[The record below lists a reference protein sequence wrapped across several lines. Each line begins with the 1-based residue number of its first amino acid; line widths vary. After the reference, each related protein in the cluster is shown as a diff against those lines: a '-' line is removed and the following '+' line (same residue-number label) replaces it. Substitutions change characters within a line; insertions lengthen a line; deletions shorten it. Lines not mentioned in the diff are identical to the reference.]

1 MSATASA
8 ALADSPTNQL
18 PVAGATT
25 NTTPDSSACLN
36 DVCTYYGYRY
46 PFLKNRR
53 SQRQLTQMSNPN
65 ADGGDNTPQ
74 NNQDKIA
81 DKTTSLDVENGV
93 NPAPSNNQTNA
104 LQQSG
109 TGSGTYL
116 AYALVP
122 YNPYQIPYMSP
133 LIINHQTMS
142 NARDADIFYKPII
155 TYGYPIT
162 DDQFQT
168 IDREDNQRFLELLF
182 DPEKVM
188 WAAKTVSQLQ
198 QGFSGNALAGAAQN
212 GFGNAVSRMTNG
224 DSNGGGGSSGW
235 LGSGSNVGA
244 LINVANDSN
253 AAANGYMANS
263 QPLDKT
269 SQDAVYMV
277 QILYKKVF
285 VPMAI
290 LFLLPGAIITQVKS
304 QVSQGFGMQGASG
317 NPFEGILRSMIALF
331 LIPTTQLIMSY
342 AIDVGNS
349 LTYSV
354 GSYVQV
360 DTLMGWAGQLMY
372 DPPTTNYDNALIP
385 PQNTSGTTGNT
396 NNGLLGSVSSLAG
409 DFGSFGG
416 SGVGAIIQDII
427 GLINNIFGM
436 SGDGQGLGNNQPEGQ
451 VHLEEQSSLSQMM
464 QILFNMVT
472 TLLTNSVV
480 ILSAFQ
486 LVFMCYLYLMGP
498 LSAAFYAWPQIGQK
512 LFRNVFSDW
521 FNAVII
527 LALWR
532 FYWMVILAIMSTR
545 LAYMQS
551 HNEPFNL
558 QWEIAVFTCFVGLL
572 FYIPT
577 NPWTFN
583 DPGGTFTAVQQIG
596 SQMVGGPSG
605 NGQGGLAG
613 AAAQQAQAQGVSP
626 GTISQ
631 FNSAVSTVTGA
642 MSQSANMTESA
653 ILHTNPVAANAYRS
667 DTGGGAPQQPGGQG
681 PGQGQVQGQGQ
692 GQGQGQPQTQSPPL
706 TGQQTS
712 EAATPGGAP
721 EQVASMG
728 YPANIPPPP
737 AAVVGLSAADVGLPS
752 GAGGGGGG
760 GMPSQVA
767 SLPPEQLGIPPQASL
782 APVPGT
788 SPSQPQVASNPAV
801 PQSQELASVVQGAAA
816 SSPIAAQNMVSG
828 AQPVNMAA
836 LTPPPGQDP
845 NQTA

>member
-1 MSATASA
+1 
-8 ALADSPTNQL
+8 
-18 PVAGATT
+18 
-25 NTTPDSSACLN
+25 
-36 DVCTYYGYRY
+36 
-46 PFLKNRR
+46 
-53 SQRQLTQMSNPN
+53 MSNPN
-65 ADGGDNTPQ
+65 ADGGDTTPQ
-74 NNQDKIA
+74 NNQDSIA
-81 DKTTSLDVENGV
+81 DKSTSLDVENGV
-93 NPAPSNNQTNA
+93 NPAPANNQTNA

-235 LGSGSNVGA
+235 LGSGSNIGA
-244 LINVANDSN
+244 LINVANDS
-253 AAANGYMANS
+253 AAAASGYTANS

-342 AIDVGNS
+342 SIDVGNS
-349 LTYSV
+349 LTYTV

-385 PQNTSGTTGNT
+385 PQNSSGSSST
-396 NNGLLGSVSSLAG
+396 NSSNSLLGSISSLAG
-409 DFGSFGG
+409 DFGGFGG

-427 GLINNIFGM
+427 KLIGNVFGM
-436 SGDGQGLGNNQPEGQ
+436 AGDGQGLGNNQPEGQ

-464 QILFNMVT
+464 QILFNMLT

-480 ILSAFQ
+480 ILCAFQ

-521 FNAVII
+521 FNAVIV
-527 LALWR
+527 LSLWR

-577 NPWTFN
+577 MPWTF
-583 DPGGTFTAVQQIG
+583 DPGSTFTAVQMYG
-596 SQMVGGPSG
+596 SQMVGGS
-605 NGQGGLAG
+605 NGQGGLAQ
-613 AAAQQAQAQGVSP
+613 AASQQAQAQGVSP
-626 GTISQ
+626 QAISQ
-631 FNSAVSTVTGA
+631 FNSAVQNVTST
-642 MSQSANMTESA
+642 MSKDAGMESSAAAYNNPLLSHEYGGIGSTPGSAPSSGSAPSPGMSAPTNSGSGPSQPANLPTPSSPPPTSAES
-653 ILHTNPVAANAYRS
+653 
-667 DTGGGAPQQPGGQG
+667 GAP
-681 PGQGQVQGQGQ
+681 
-692 GQGQGQPQTQSPPL
+692 PPNE
-706 TGQQTS
+706 TTAS
-712 EAATPGGAP
+712 AAPA
-721 EQVASMG
+721 

-737 AAVVGLSAADVGLPS
+737 PAVAGLSAAEVGLPS
-752 GAGGGGGG
+752 GAGGGGG
-760 GMPSQVA
+760 MPSQVA
-767 SLPPEQLGIPPQASL
+767 SGPPEPLGVPPQASL
-782 APVPGT
+782 AAAQGT

-801 PQSQELASVVQGAAA
+801 PQSQELASAVQGAAA
-816 SSPIAAQNMVSG
+816 TNPIAAQNMVSG
-828 AQPVNMAA
+828 AQPISMAA
-836 LTPPPGQDP
+836 LTPPPGQNP
-845 NQTA
+845 NQDTA